1 MSISSRIHDTIE
13 DWQAEWKVR
22 LYGWLTDVIKW
33 GIELFFNV
41 LGKAAAPKLTP
52 FIEQLEAT
60 GKVPPELQ
68 PILDEMKTPTG
79 QVAAMFAQSAGGSL
93 IGGAFGKIVDAVL
106 LPVAYEL
113 NKQTKNVILAE
124 SQYLILWLRGAIT
137 EEYFTQAMYAMGHN
151 DDDIAGIKALAQ
163 VRFDPSSVITA
174 WRRDPAKYET
184 LFQDLKDQGWDDDR
198 LEALKFITLYYPSP
212 AELVHWT
219 AREVFEPDKIAKYG
233 LMADADKLR
242 RDDFYKAGM
251 DDEQIDNNWIA
262 HWEHASWVQVVEML
276 HRKLITE
283 QDVKDW
289 FPLVEVAPYWA
300 DNLIQMAYS
309 WPTRVDVRRWRDMA
323 VITKEELR
331 TLYEGQGYHGKWL
344 DLYCLWTEV
353 YNRFPDLVAR
363 FRNGWITEAE
373 VKSELITLGMPAERV
388 EEMWQ
393 AKFKPEAAAQ
403 VEEER
408 KATATEIMK
417 GVKTGYIS
425 RAEGVEML
433 GDLGYSAEVADFK
446 LDVYLGVSSGSP
458 ETYGEF
464 KRMTQLYLAA
474 RGLPAKIPPE
484 DLIQAEKNVVETKAA
499 LEFAKA
505 EGTKEAKLTD
515 LIKAVSDAT
524 YRYHQLLTLWR
535 ESKA

>member
-1 MSISSRIHDTIE
+1 MEVVESKASLQLGPLLERIEADTTI
-13 DWQAEWKVR
+13 
-22 LYGWLTDVIKW
+22 
-33 GIELFFNV
+33 
-41 LGKAAAPKLTP
+41 
-52 FIEQLEAT
+52 
-60 GKVPPELQ
+60 PPELKPIFDELKQ
-68 PILDEMKTPTG
+68 PTSAW
-79 QVAAMFAQSAGGSL
+79 AAVLAQTAGSTV
-93 IGGAFGKIVDAVL
+93 IGGALMK
-106 LPVAYEL
+106 
-113 NKQTKNVILAE
+113 VIDYILRPISKGLSAAPLYDIPE
-124 SQYLILWLRGAIT
+124 PSFLTALWLRGKIT
-137 EEYFTQAMYAMGHN
+137 DEELHSLCTWL
-151 DDDIAGIKALAQ
+151 GISDEHVEQLKELSQ
-163 VRFDPSSVITA
+163 IRLDPGSVITA
-174 WRRDPAKYET
+174 WRRDPAKYEM
-184 LFQDLKDQGWDDDR
+184 LFQDLKDSGWNDDR
-198 LEALKFITLYYPSP
+198 IEALKFFTLYYPSP

-251 DDEQIDNNWIA
+251 DDEQIDNHWIA
-262 HWEHASWVQVVEML
+262 HWEHASWMQVVEML

-323 VITKEELR
+323 VIDQTQLR
-331 TLYEGQGYHGKWL
+331 TLYEGMGYHGEWL

-363 FRNGWITEAE
+363 FRNGWITEGD

-433 GDLGYSAEVADFK
+433 GDLGYNAEVADFK

-484 DLIQAEKNVVETKAA
+484 DLIQAEKNVVEAKAA

-505 EGTKEAKLTD
+505 EGTKENKLTPY
-515 LIKAVSDAT
+515 IKAVSDAT